1 MPQLRPPISD
11 GARLDVS
18 GSGHSGLS
26 VSVRTGHALVL
37 EVRLSGDLLLATS
50 LGHALRDDV

>member
-1 MPQLRPPISD
+1 M
-11 GARLDVS
+11 
-18 GSGHSGLS
+18 
-26 VSVRTGHALVL
+26 SVRTGHALVL

>member
-1 MPQLRPPISD
+1 M
-11 GARLDVS
+11 S

-37 EVRLSGDLLLATS
+37 EVRLSGYLLLATS